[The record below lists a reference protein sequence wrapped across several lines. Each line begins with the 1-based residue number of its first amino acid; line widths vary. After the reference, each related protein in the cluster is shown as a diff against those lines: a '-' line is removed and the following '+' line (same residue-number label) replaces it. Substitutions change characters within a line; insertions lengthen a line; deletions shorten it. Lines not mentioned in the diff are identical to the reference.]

1 MILSPKVEIIRDEQG
16 MLLAEPV
23 IVSVLTCAAPVN
35 SMRDRNIS
43 DDEYEKIVYQRI
55 RYMLRFAAHSGYRE
69 LVLGA
74 WGCGAFGNDA
84 RIVSDAFEREL
95 KKWNTME
102 NILSEKSDLLF
113 WTAWQPVT
121 ISGNFTVTSAG
132 SRTQSK
138 VRQITA
144 DILTVI
150 LSFYIWFRFRP
161 NRERNTVTG
170 KF

>member
-43 DDEYEKIVYQRI
+43 DDRYEKIVYQRI
-55 RYMLRFAAHSGYRE
+55 RNMLRFAAYSGYRE

-84 RIVSDAFEREL
+84 RMVSDAFDREL
-95 KKWNTME
+95 KNME
-102 NILSEKSDLLF
+102 YNGKYPFRKVGFAVLDRSAAGYNFREFYRNFGRQSD
-113 WTAWQPVT
+113 A
-121 ISGNFTVTSAG
+121 
-132 SRTQSK
+132 
-138 VRQITA
+138 
-144 DILTVI
+144 
-150 LSFYIWFRFRP
+150 
-161 NRERNTVTG
+161 E
-170 KF
+170 

>member
-1 MILSPKVEIIRDEQG
+1 MGSDAMILSPKVEIIRDEQG

-95 KKWNTME
+95 KKME
-102 NILSEKSDLLF
+102 YNGKYPFRKVGFAVLDRLAAGYNFREFYRNFGRQSD
-113 WTAWQPVT
+113 A
-121 ISGNFTVTSAG
+121 
-132 SRTQSK
+132 
-138 VRQITA
+138 
-144 DILTVI
+144 
-150 LSFYIWFRFRP
+150 
-161 NRERNTVTG
+161 E
-170 KF
+170 